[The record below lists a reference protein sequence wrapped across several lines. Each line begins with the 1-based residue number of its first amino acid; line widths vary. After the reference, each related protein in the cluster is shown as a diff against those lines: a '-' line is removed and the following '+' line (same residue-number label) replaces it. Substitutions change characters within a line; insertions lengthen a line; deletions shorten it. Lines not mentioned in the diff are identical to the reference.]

1 MLHVPK
7 QLSDRPNECHIFP
20 PFNGRE
26 KLAAGHRTMCYTGVD
41 RPTDQFGLPAGRR
54 GGGPE
59 RETKVSY
66 VLKEYIELK
75 QKRVAAD
82 KRGKINQH
90 VCCRH

>member
-1 MLHVPK
+1 MNAIYSPLLMGGKSLLLATERCATVLELTDCPTA
-7 QLSDRPNECHIFP
+7 RP
-20 PFNGRE
+20 GR
-26 KLAAGHRTMCYTGVD
+26 
-41 RPTDQFGLPAGRR
+41 PAGR
-54 GGGPE
+54 GPE

>member
-1 MLHVPK
+1 MSQSSCQTGQMNAIYSPLLMGGK
-7 QLSDRPNECHIFP
+7 SLL
-20 PFNGRE
+20 
-26 KLAAGHRTMCYTGVD
+26 LATERCATLELTARQTGS
-41 RPTDQFGLPAGRR
+41 ASRR
-54 GGGPE
+54 AGGPE

>member
-1 MLHVPK
+1 MLLATERCATLDLTVRPP
-7 QLSDRPNECHIFP
+7 DR
-20 PFNGRE
+20 
-26 KLAAGHRTMCYTGVD
+26 V
-41 RPTDQFGLPAGRR
+41 GLHAGR
-54 GGGPE
+54 GPE